1 MLTISLLLALRL
13 LRLSGA
19 AQLVVIDGPAA
30 RIRKYSIS
38 GVYGFKLLL
47 ISGATAV
54 LIGMVLN
61 G

>member
-1 MLTISLLLALRL
+1 MLLALRL

-19 AQLVVIDGPAA
+19 AQLVVVDGPAPC
-30 RIRKYSIS
+30 IRKYSIS
-38 GVYGFKLLL
+38 GVYGFKMLLV
-47 ISGATAV
+47 SGATAV